1 MSSGPD
7 SHCTRELTAS
17 MVADARLHKMK
28 SASTPA
34 LRRRRGRHE
43 VGRGLGKVNREESE
57 GRMGGMVE
65 IYFMHM

>member
-43 VGRGLGKVNREESE
+43 VGRGTWEAGLRGVGVGKPGVD
-57 GRMGGMVE
+57 M
-65 IYFMHM
+65 I